1 MECIIIQLLQ
11 KKAEKEKKNAT
22 NQRCDRKHAAK
33 DRFKSNHINNHIKY
47 KLQLY
52 ILIKSQ
58 RISA

>member
-1 MECIIIQLLQ
+1 MYNYSIIT
-11 KKAEKEKKNAT
+11 KEGRDREKNAK
-22 NQRCDRKHAAK
+22 NQRCDRKHTAK